1 MTDQNGVIIIDKPP
15 GMTSH
20 DVVLKVKRSLTAK
33 KVGHT
38 GTLDPFATGVLVL
51 GVNQGTK
58 LIPHLDKTEKEYL
71 GVMVL
76 GVATDTLDVTGNVV
90 AEKEI
95 YGISLN
101 DVELAME
108 DFTGEIEQRPPVY
121 SAVKINGVRLYE
133 LARKGI
139 EVRAA
144 KKKVRI
150 SSLDLIDFSPPRVTF
165 SVTCSPG
172 TYIRTL
178 ASDIGE
184 KLGTLA
190 HLEELRRTRSGPFTI
205 DEAHNLDEV
214 VANRKDGWDLIIEL
228 KDAIYDMMELPL
240 CERDAIKVA
249 NGGQISFNEDAAFAP
264 GSTVKLVY
272 DGRLLALAKVEGK
285 SKMNIK
291 PFKVFHK

>member
-15 GMTSH
+15 DMTSH
-20 DVVLKVKRSLTAK
+20 DVVLKVKRSLGAK

-51 GVNQGTK
+51 GINQGTK

-90 AEKEI
+90 AEKEV
-95 YGISLN
+95 YDISLV
-101 DVELAME
+101 DVERAME
-108 DFTGEIEQRPPVY
+108 SFIGDIEQRPPVY

-139 EVRAA
+139 EVKAA
-144 KKKVRI
+144 KKRVRI
-150 SSLDLIDFSPPRVTF
+150 SSLELVDFSPPRVTF

-184 KLGTLA
+184 KLGTFA

-205 DEAHNLDEV
+205 DEAHSLDEIE
-214 VANRKDGWDLIIEL
+214 AKGNDGWDMVIDL
-228 KDAIYDMMELPL
+228 KDAIYDMVELSL
-240 CERDAIKVA
+240 SQKDAIKVA
-249 NGGQISFNEDAAFAP
+249 NGGQISFNEGAAFAP
-264 GSTVKLVY
+264 GSTVKLIY

-285 SKMNIK
+285 NKLNIK